1 MEHYGIWSV
10 IPPLVAIVLA
20 IRTKKVFIA
29 LFGGIWMSYLVLNRG
44 HPVASFYDA
53 VLSLV
58 KVFKS
63 EGNTKTIMFS
73 ALVGAL
79 ILFVQ
84 KSGGVAGFVRSMQEK
99 LKFSGNQPDKLR
111 RKVAFFAWLT
121 GIVVF
126 VETSISSLTV
136 GTVFRPLFDK
146 LRISREKLA
155 YLADSSSAPVSV
167 LLPFNAWGAFIMG
180 LLLVEGLD
188 KPFVWL
194 MRSIPYNFYAWIT
207 LFVGFWVIMKN
218 WHIGPMKSA
227 ERRVRETGKL
237 LDDFAVPMVSEA
249 LTEVSPVPDAKP
261 KAYNMLVPVA
271 VMVLMMPVLLAV
283 TGWDSGLPGWENAS
297 FFRKIISAMG
307 NGSGS
312 TSVLFAVITA
322 LAVAA
327 LMYKYQKIAG
337 LNEINEW
344 TLKGI
349 SEMMP
354 LALLMMMAFAIG
366 SVTKSLGT
374 GIYLAEL
381 SEGFLAPE
389 FIPVIIFLLSAFI
402 AFSTGTSWGT
412 FAIMIP
418 IAVPVALKSGVP
430 VPLVLASVLS
440 GGVFGDHASPIS
452 DTTIISSMAAATD
465 HIDHVKTQLPYALLS
480 AAVAS
485 IFFVTA
491 GLLLTG

>member
-10 IPPLVAIVLA
+10 IPPLVAILLA
-20 IRTKKVFIA
+20 IRTKKVFVA
-29 LFGGIWMSYLVLNRG
+29 LFGGIWMSYLVLDHW
-44 HPVASFYDA
+44 HPIKAFYDA
-53 VLSLV
+53 VMALV
-58 KVFKS
+58 KVFQS

-84 KSGGVAGFVRSMQEK
+84 KSGGTEGFVRYVREK
-99 LKFSGNQPDKLR
+99 LQFDATENIDKLR

-121 GIVVF
+121 GIIIF

-146 LRISREKLA
+146 LRMSREKLA

-188 KPFVWL
+188 KPFLLL
-194 MRSIPYNFYAWIT
+194 MKSIPFNFYAWFT
-207 LFVGFWVIMKN
+207 LLIGFLVIRFD
-218 WHIGPMKSA
+218 WLIGPMKKA
-227 ERRVRETGKL
+227 EERVRTTGKL
-237 LDDFAVPMVSEA
+237 LNDFAVPMISEE
-249 LTEVSPVPDAKP
+249 LTEVAPVPHARP
-261 KAYNMLVPVA
+261 RVYNMLIPIG
-271 VMVLMMPVLLAV
+271 VMVLMMPVLLML
-283 TGWDSGLPGWENAS
+283 TGWDPTLPGWENKTLWQ
-297 FFRKIISAMG
+297 KIITAMG

-312 TSVLFAVITA
+312 TAVLFAVITA
-322 LAVAA
+322 LIVAS
-327 LMYKYQKIAG
+327 LMYKAQRIAG
-337 LNEINEW
+337 LNELNEW

-366 SVTKSLGT
+366 AATKELGT
-374 GIYLAEL
+374 GYYLAGL
-381 SEGFLAPE
+381 SKDFLSPAWLPA
-389 FIPVIIFLLSAFI
+389 IVFLLAAFI

-418 IAVPVALKSGVP
+418 IAVPIALKMNLP
-430 VPLVLASVLS
+430 IHLILAAVLS

-480 AAVAS
+480 AGLAAVLFL
-485 IFFVTA
+485 IFGIIAV
-491 GLLLTG
+491 